1 MRNFVLAGLA
11 IASLS
16 VNGVAQT
23 LQEAITKT
31 DNERFE
37 AASADFKNLVAKEPT
52 KGDNY
57 FYFGENYFKNDNLD
71 SALIMYKKG
80 AEVSPMYPL
89 NHIGI
94 GKVYLFQG
102 KEADANTNLFK
113 GKTLAEDKTNK
124 PVKALSYLKLAEA
137 YTKAP
142 MYKNLPEAMK
152 LITEASKLDGKNPEV
167 YILWGDALLEQ
178 NPTDGGPAI
187 KQYDKAFELDKK
199 NVRAILRKGKLYER
213 GRNYTEALKYY
224 KDAEAI
230 DDKFAPAYRE
240 KAEIYMKATR
250 YKEAIESYKKY
261 LELNNSESARVRFA
275 YALFLAK
282 QYQDAVDEIE
292 EIIKKD
298 PNQSPYLYRVLGYSY
313 FELGDKCQTRTGCL
327 CVDGT
332 TSDAKGSGACAGHG
346 GVEKWTYAS
355 DKDGYKKGINA
366 MNTFFKLIQGK
377 DFKTIPDDYKY
388 TGLLMS
394 KTGQDSL
401 GVIEIEKAIKLDSV
415 ANCELWGD
423 IGKIWV
429 KAKRY
434 DKAIAAYNNKS
445 RCTKGLTGQD
455 NYDLGRAYYYGPKDM
470 VKADTCFSKLTKAS
484 PTYPIG
490 FFWRGKANLQ
500 LDPKNEKW
508 LAKPHYETAL
518 SLVKPEERS
527 TASYKANV
535 IEACEYLGYYFLKQK
550 DNAKAKEYFG
560 IVRDLDPNNKKAKDF
575 FASPEGK

>member
-1 MRNFVLAGLA
+1 MRNFVLTGLA

-282 QYQDAVDEIE
+282 QYQDAVTEIDQ
-292 EIIKKD
+292 IIAKD
-298 PNQSPYLYRVLGYSY
+298 ANQSPYLYRVLGYSY
-313 FELGDKCQTRTGCL
+313 FEITDKT
-327 CVDGT
+327 
-332 TSDAKGSGACAGHG
+332 
-346 GVEKWTYAS
+346 
-355 DKDGYKKGINA
+355 DKEAYKKGLNA
-366 MNTFFKLIQGK
+366 MNTFFEKSAGK
-377 DFKTIPDDYKY
+377 DFKYIPDDYKY
-388 TGLLMS
+388 KGLLMS

-434 DKAIAAYNNKS
+434 DKAIAAYTNKS
-445 RCTKGLTGQD
+445 KCTKGLTGQD

-470 VKADTCFSKLTKAS
+470 INADTCFSRLTKAS

-518 SLVKPEERS
+518 SLVKVEERS
-527 TASYKANV
+527 TPSYKANV

>member
-11 IASLS
+11 IASIS

-37 AASADFKNLVAKEPT
+37 AASADFKSLTAKEPT

-71 SALIMYKKG
+71 SALLMYKKG

-152 LITEASKLDGKNPEV
+152 LITEASKLDGKNSEV
-167 YILWGDALLEQ
+167 YLLWGDALLEQ

-199 NVRAILRKGKLYER
+199 NVRAITRKGKLYER

-250 YKEAIESYKKY
+250 YKEAIEAYKKY

-275 YALFLAK
+275 YALYLAK
-282 QYQDAVDEIE
+282 QYQDAVNEIE
-292 EIIKKD
+292 QIIAKD

-313 FELGDKCQTRTGCL
+313 FEITDKT
-327 CVDGT
+327 
-332 TSDAKGSGACAGHG
+332 
-346 GVEKWTYAS
+346 
-355 DKDGYKKGINA
+355 DKEAYKKGINA
-366 MNTFFKLIQGK
+366 MNMFFKLIQGK

-445 RCTKGLTGQD
+445 KCTKGLTGQD

-470 VKADTCFSKLTKAS
+470 VNADTCFSKLTKAS

-500 LDPKNEKW
+500 MDPKNEKW
-508 LAKPHYETAL
+508 SAKPHFEAAL
-518 SLVKPEERS
+518 ALVKVEERS

>member
-1 MRNFVLAGLA
+1 MIMRNFVLAGLA
-11 IASLS
+11 IASIS

-37 AASADFKNLVAKEPT
+37 AASADFKSLTAKEPT

-167 YILWGDALLEQ
+167 YLLWGDALLEQ

-199 NVRAILRKGKLYER
+199 NVRAMLLVRVNYMSVEEITQKL
-213 GRNYTEALKYY
+213 LKYY
-224 KDAEAI
+224 NQMLIE
-230 DDKFAPAYRE
+230 PLTQHLRPHTVRE
-240 KAEIYMKATR
+240 AEIFMKATR

-282 QYQDAVDEIE
+282 QYQDAV
-292 EIIKKD
+292 
-298 PNQSPYLYRVLGYSY
+298 
-313 FELGDKCQTRTGCL
+313 T
-327 CVDGT
+327 
-332 TSDAKGSGACAGHG
+332 
-346 GVEKWTYAS
+346 
-355 DKDGYKKGINA
+355 
-366 MNTFFKLIQGK
+366 
-377 DFKTIPDDYKY
+377 
-388 TGLLMS
+388 
-394 KTGQDSL
+394 
-401 GVIEIEKAIKLDSV
+401 
-415 ANCELWGD
+415 
-423 IGKIWV
+423 
-429 KAKRY
+429 
-434 DKAIAAYNNKS
+434 
-445 RCTKGLTGQD
+445 
-455 NYDLGRAYYYGPKDM
+455 
-470 VKADTCFSKLTKAS
+470 
-484 PTYPIG
+484 
-490 FFWRGKANLQ
+490 
-500 LDPKNEKW
+500 
-508 LAKPHYETAL
+508 
-518 SLVKPEERS
+518 
-527 TASYKANV
+527 
-535 IEACEYLGYYFLKQK
+535 
-550 DNAKAKEYFG
+550 
-560 IVRDLDPNNKKAKDF
+560 
-575 FASPEGK
+575 

>member
-11 IASLS
+11 IASVS

-37 AASADFKNLVAKEPT
+37 AASADFKSLVAKEPT

-57 FYFGENYFKNDNLD
+57 FYFGENYFKNENLD

-80 AEVSPMYPL
+80 AEVSPMYTL

-94 GKVYLFQG
+94 GKVYLYQG

-167 YILWGDALLEQ
+167 YLLWGDALLEQ

-199 NVRAILRKGKLYER
+199 NVKAILRKGKLYER

-240 KAEIYMKATR
+240 KAELFNSASR
-250 YKEAIESYKKY
+250 FKESVENWKKY
-261 LELNNSESARVRFA
+261 LELNNSESARVRMA
-275 YALFLAK
+275 YALYKAK
-282 QYQDAVDEIE
+282 QFQDVVFEIDQ
-292 EIIKKD
+292 IMTKD
-298 PNQSPYLYRVLGYSY
+298 ANQSPKLFRVLGYSY
-313 FELGDKCQTRTGCL
+313 YEITDKT
-327 CVDGT
+327 
-332 TSDAKGSGACAGHG
+332 
-346 GVEKWTYAS
+346 
-355 DKDGYKKGINA
+355 DKEAYKKGLNA
-366 MNTFFKLIQGK
+366 MNTFFEKTAGK
-377 DFKTIPDDYKY
+377 DFKYIPDDYKY
-388 TGLLMS
+388 KGLLMS

-401 GVIEIEKAIKLDSV
+401 GVIEIETAIKLDSV

-445 RCTKGLTGQD
+445 KCTKGLTGQD
-455 NYDLGRAYYYGPKDM
+455 NYDMGRAYYYGPKDM
-470 VKADTCFSKLTKAS
+470 VNADTCFSRLTKAS

-500 LDPKNEKW
+500 MDPKNEKW
-508 LAKPHYETAL
+508 LAKPHFEAAL
-518 SLVKPEERS
+518 ALLKVEERS

-560 IVRDLDPNNKKAKDF
+560 IVRDLDANNKKAKDF

>member
-1 MRNFVLAGLA
+1 MKNFVLAGLA
-11 IASLS
+11 IASIS

-37 AASADFKNLVAKEPT
+37 AASADFKSLVAKEPN

-80 AEVSPMYPL
+80 TEVSPMYPL

-102 KEADANTNLFK
+102 KEVDANTNLFK

-152 LITEASKLDGKNPEV
+152 LITEASKLDGKNSEV
-167 YILWGDALLEQ
+167 YLLWGDALLEQ

-199 NVRAILRKGKLYER
+199 NVRAVTRKGKLYER

-275 YALFLAK
+275 YALYLAK
-282 QYQDAVDEIE
+282 QYQDAVTEIE
-292 EIIKKD
+292 QIVAKD
-298 PNQSPYLYRVLGYSY
+298 ANQSPYLYRVLGYSY
-313 FELGDKCQTRTGCL
+313 YEITDKT
-327 CVDGT
+327 
-332 TSDAKGSGACAGHG
+332 
-346 GVEKWTYAS
+346 
-355 DKDGYKKGINA
+355 DKEAFKKGINA
-366 MNTFFKLIQGK
+366 MNTFFEKSAGK
-377 DFKTIPDDYKY
+377 DFKYIPDDYKY
-388 TGLLMS
+388 KGLLMS

-434 DKAIAAYNNKS
+434 DKAIAAYNNKAK
-445 RCTKGLTGQD
+445 CTKGLTGQD

-508 LAKPHYETAL
+508 LAKPHFEAAL
-518 SLVKPEERS
+518 ALVKVEERS

>member
-11 IASLS
+11 IASIS

-37 AASADFKNLVAKEPT
+37 AASADFKSLTAKEPT

-113 GKTLAEDKTNK
+113 GKTLSEDKTNK

-167 YILWGDALLEQ
+167 YLLWGDALLEQ

-199 NVRAILRKGKLYER
+199 NVKAILRKGKLYER

-224 KDAEAI
+224 NQAI
-230 DDKFAPAYRE
+230 EIDPTFAPAYRE
-240 KAEIYMKATR
+240 KAEIFIKATR

-282 QYQDAVDEIE
+282 QYQDAVTEIDQ
-292 EIIKKD
+292 IVTKD
-298 PNQSPYLYRVLGYSY
+298 ANQSPYLYRVLGYSY
-313 FELGDKCQTRTGCL
+313 YEITDKT
-327 CVDGT
+327 
-332 TSDAKGSGACAGHG
+332 
-346 GVEKWTYAS
+346 
-355 DKDGYKKGINA
+355 DKEAYKKGINA
-366 MNTFFKLIQGK
+366 MNTFFDKSAGK
-377 DFKTIPDDYKY
+377 DFKYIPDDYKY

-445 RCTKGLTGQD
+445 KCTKGLTGQD

-470 VKADTCFSKLTKAS
+470 VNADTCFSRLTKAS

-500 LDPKNEKW
+500 MDPKNEKW
-508 LAKPHYETAL
+508 LAKPHFESAL
-518 SLVKPEERS
+518 ALVKVEERS

>member
-11 IASLS
+11 IASIS

-37 AASADFKNLVAKEPT
+37 AASADFKSLVAKEPT

-57 FYFGENYFKNDNLD
+57 FYFGENYFKNENLD

-80 AEVSPMYPL
+80 VEVSPMYPL

-124 PVKALSYLKLAEA
+124 AVKALSYLKLAEA

-250 YKEAIESYKKY
+250 YKEAIEAYKKY

-282 QYQDAVDEIE
+282 QYQDAVTEIDQ
-292 EIIKKD
+292 IVAKD
-298 PNQSPYLYRVLGYSY
+298 ANQSPYLYRVLGYSY
-313 FELGDKCQTRTGCL
+313 YEITDKT
-327 CVDGT
+327 
-332 TSDAKGSGACAGHG
+332 
-346 GVEKWTYAS
+346 
-355 DKDGYKKGINA
+355 DKEAYKKGLNA
-366 MNTFFKLIQGK
+366 MNTFFDKSASK
-377 DFKTIPDDYKY
+377 DFKYIPDDYKY
-388 TGLLMS
+388 KGLLLA

-401 GVIEIEKAIKLDSV
+401 GVVEIETAIKLDSV

-434 DKAIAAYNNKS
+434 DKAIAAYNNKAK
-445 RCTKGLTGQD
+445 CTKGLTGQD
-455 NYDLGRAYYYGPKDM
+455 NYDMGRAYYYGPKDM
-470 VKADTCFSKLTKAS
+470 VNSDSCFSRLTKAS

-500 LDPKNEKW
+500 MDPNNEKW
-508 LAKPHYETAL
+508 LAKPHFEAAL
-518 SLVKPEERS
+518 ALVKVEERS
-527 TASYKANV
+527 TPSYKANV

-560 IVRDLDPNNKKAKDF
+560 IVRDLDSNNKKAKDF

>member
-1 MRNFVLAGLA
+1 MKNFVLAGLA
-11 IASLS
+11 IASIS
-16 VNGVAQT
+16 VNGLAQT

-37 AASADFKNLVAKEPT
+37 AASADFKSLVAKEPT

-57 FYFGENYFKNDNLD
+57 FYFGENYFKNENLD

-80 AEVSPMYPL
+80 SEVSPMYPL

-124 PVKALSYLKLAEA
+124 AVKALSYLKLAEA

-167 YILWGDALLEQ
+167 YLLWGDALLEQ

-199 NVRAILRKGKLYER
+199 NVKAILRKGKLYER

-240 KAEIYMKATR
+240 KAELFNSASR
-250 YKEAIESYKKY
+250 FKESVENWKKY
-261 LELNNSESARVRFA
+261 LELNNSESARVRMA
-275 YALFLAK
+275 YALYKAK
-282 QYQDAVDEIE
+282 QYQDVVTEIDQ
-292 EIIKKD
+292 IITKD
-298 PNQSPYLYRVLGYSY
+298 ANQSPYLYRVLGYSY
-313 FELGDKCQTRTGCL
+313 YEITDKT
-327 CVDGT
+327 
-332 TSDAKGSGACAGHG
+332 
-346 GVEKWTYAS
+346 
-355 DKDGYKKGINA
+355 DKEAYKKGLNA
-366 MNTFFKLIQGK
+366 MNTFFDKSAGK
-377 DFKTIPDDYKY
+377 NFKYIPDDYKY
-388 TGLLMS
+388 KGLLMS

-401 GVIEIEKAIKLDSV
+401 GVIEIEIAIKLDSV

-423 IGKIWV
+423 IANIWL

-434 DKAIAAYNNKS
+434 DKAIMAFENKGK
-445 RCTKGLTGQD
+445 CPKGLAGQD
-455 NYDLGRAYYYGPKDM
+455 NYGLGRAYYYGPKDM
-470 VKADTCFSKLTKAS
+470 IKADTCFSKLNRAN
-484 PTYPIG
+484 PTHPVGY
-490 FFWRGKANLQ
+490 FWRGKANVQQDL
-500 LDPKNEKW
+500 KNEKW
-508 LAKPHYETAL
+508 LAKPHYEKAVQ
-518 SLVKPEERS
+518 LVKPEERA
-527 TASYKANV
+527 TLYKANM

-550 DNAKAKEYFG
+550 DNAKAKEYFQ
-560 IVRDLDPNNKKAKDF
+560 IINDLDPNNKKAKDF
-575 FASPEGK
+575 SASPEGK

>member
-1 MRNFVLAGLA
+1 MIMRNFVLAGLA
-11 IASLS
+11 IASIS

-37 AASADFKNLVAKEPT
+37 AASADFKSLIAKEPT

-57 FYFGENYFKNDNLD
+57 FYFGENYFKNENLD

-80 AEVSPMYPL
+80 SEVSPMYPL

-124 PVKALSYLKLAEA
+124 AVKALSYLKLAEA

-167 YILWGDALLEQ
+167 YLLWGDALLEQ

-199 NVRAILRKGKLYER
+199 NVRAVTRKGKLYER

-230 DDKFAPAYRE
+230 DATYAPAYRE

-282 QYQDAVDEIE
+282 QYQDAVTEIDQ
-292 EIIKKD
+292 IVSKD
-298 PNQSPYLYRVLGYSY
+298 ANQSAYLYRVLGYSY
-313 FELGDKCQTRTGCL
+313 YEITDKT
-327 CVDGT
+327 
-332 TSDAKGSGACAGHG
+332 
-346 GVEKWTYAS
+346 
-355 DKDGYKKGINA
+355 DKEAYKKGLNA
-366 MNTFFKLIQGK
+366 MNTFFDKSAGK
-377 DFKTIPDDYKY
+377 DFKYIPDDYKY
-388 TGLLMS
+388 KGLLMS

-445 RCTKGLTGQD
+445 KCAKGTFQ
-455 NYDLGRAYYYGPKDM
+455 
-470 VKADTCFSKLTKAS
+470 
-484 PTYPIG
+484 
-490 FFWRGKANLQ
+490 
-500 LDPKNEKW
+500 
-508 LAKPHYETAL
+508 
-518 SLVKPEERS
+518 
-527 TASYKANV
+527 
-535 IEACEYLGYYFLKQK
+535 
-550 DNAKAKEYFG
+550 
-560 IVRDLDPNNKKAKDF
+560 
-575 FASPEGK
+575 

>member
-1 MRNFVLAGLA
+1 
-11 IASLS
+11 
-16 VNGVAQT
+16 
-23 LQEAITKT
+23 
-31 DNERFE
+31 
-37 AASADFKNLVAKEPT
+37 
-52 KGDNY
+52 
-57 FYFGENYFKNDNLD
+57 
-71 SALIMYKKG
+71 MYKKG

-167 YILWGDALLEQ
+167 YLLWGDALLEQ

-199 NVRAILRKGKLYER
+199 NVKAILRKGKLYER

-224 KDAEAI
+224 NQAI
-230 DDKFAPAYRE
+230 EIDPTFAPAYRE
-240 KAEIYMKATR
+240 RAEIFMKATR

-282 QYQDAVDEIE
+282 QYQDAVNEIE
-292 EIIKKD
+292 QIIAKD
-298 PNQSPYLYRVLGYSY
+298 ANQSPYLYRVLGYSY
-313 FELGDKCQTRTGCL
+313 FEITDKT
-327 CVDGT
+327 
-332 TSDAKGSGACAGHG
+332 
-346 GVEKWTYAS
+346 
-355 DKDGYKKGINA
+355 DKEAYKKGINA
-366 MNTFFKLIQGK
+366 MNTFFEKTAGK
-377 DFKTIPDDYKY
+377 DFKYIPDDYKY
-388 TGLLMS
+388 KGLLMS

-401 GVIEIEKAIKLDSV
+401 GVMEIEKAIKLDSV

-445 RCTKGLTGQD
+445 KCTKGLTGQD
-455 NYDLGRAYYYGPKDM
+455 NYDMGRAYYYGPKDM
-470 VKADTCFSKLTKAS
+470 VNADTCFSRLTKAS

-500 LDPKNEKW
+500 MDPKNEKW
-508 LAKPHYETAL
+508 LAKPHFEAAL
-518 SLVKPEERS
+518 ALVKVEERS
-527 TASYKANV
+527 TPSYKVNV

-560 IVRDLDPNNKKAKDF
+560 IVRDLDANNKKAKDF